1 MSPRKAASLAGEYR
15 VWSWWQDAWWMVDHG
30 LNELD
35 MFSSAA
41 VRQAFVRLPRSNG
54 RPAINPAGRFIV
66 TPPGQTP

>member
-30 LNELD
+30 PIRLD
-35 MFSSAA
+35 METSAEM
-41 VRQAFVRLPRSNG
+41 RQAFVRTPRNG
-54 RPAINPAGRFIV
+54 RPVINPFGRFIV